1 MTLEW
6 IDPPRDY
13 RDDAAELA
21 AQLHNRPGTWARVER
36 GVRGVGVAFGEH
48 RVASA
53 LEGLGI
59 ETRFATTDG
68 IPGTYGEIG
77 DLYARAPK
85 EAE

>member
-13 RDDAAELA
+13 RDEAADIAE
-21 AQLHNRPGTWARVER
+21 QLKANPGQWARIGEGGRYQNDYLDCLYYTHDIEYRIVNEREVAVEGR
-36 GVRGVGVAFGEH
+36 ARLVA
-48 RVASA
+48 
-53 LEGLGI
+53 
-59 ETRFATTDG
+59 
-68 IPGTYGEIG
+68 

>member
-1 MTLEW
+1 MSIEW

-21 AQLHNRPGTWARVER
+21 AQLHSRPGAWARVGNGER
-36 GVRGVGVAFGEH
+36 YAHDF
-48 RVASA
+48 
-53 LEGLGI
+53 LDCLYGLGI
-59 ETRFATTDG
+59 EYRIVNERETAIDG
-68 IPGTYGEIG
+68 RIRRVA